1 MKPEKIQELDEQ
13 LTTARTAEAVRLLAL
28 AEEIGLLDY
37 EATRKVLRARLVT
50 VRDSLPRKPSRSA
63 RLARRLEDAK
73 GVPQP
78 RKDETRAKRIMGRFL
93 IDQANH
99 EPSLRVPLTVPLA
112 EFLSRGGARVSNN
125 NWALLTPVFQAWG
138 ASDPVPVGALR
149 HRAESRV
156 RIVLGAFAL
165 QLMDTDADLRR
176 RLLPGIEPFLLSQ
189 PVRSQAEN
197 RRVLGEDI
205 RRWNALDSLDR
216 GLDEASH

>member
-1 MKPEKIQELDEQ
+1 MKPERIQELDEQ

-63 RLARRLEDAK
+63 RLARRLQDAK

-138 ASDPVPVGALR
+138 AGDPVPVSALR
-149 HRAESRV
+149 HRVETRV
-156 RIVLGAFAL
+156 RIVLGSFAL
-165 QLMDTDADLRR
+165 HLMDTDGGLRR
-176 RLLPGIEPFLLSQ
+176 RLLPEIEPFLLCQ
-189 PVRSQAEN
+189 PVRAQAEN
-197 RRVLGEDI
+197 RRVLSDHI
-205 RRWNALDSLDR
+205 CRWTALDDLDR
-216 GLDEASH
+216 GLDEAAN